1 MAQTA
6 FMLELTFTFEIS
18 LLLSAKAVNTCHS
31 SVRKK
36 ISAGWQQESQQ
47 TAAFSFRE
55 LSLSQNLSTLGVI
68 KKGCTVHHRSMTQR
82 WL

>member
-6 FMLELTFTFEIS
+6 FMLALTFTLEIS
-18 LLLSAKAVNTCHS
+18 LLLSAKAVNTCHG

-47 TAAFSFRE
+47 TAAFSFHE
-55 LSLSQNLSTLGVI
+55 LFIVI
-68 KKGCTVHHRSMTQR
+68 NPFHSGSNNEKSYISPYIVEA
-82 WL
+82 